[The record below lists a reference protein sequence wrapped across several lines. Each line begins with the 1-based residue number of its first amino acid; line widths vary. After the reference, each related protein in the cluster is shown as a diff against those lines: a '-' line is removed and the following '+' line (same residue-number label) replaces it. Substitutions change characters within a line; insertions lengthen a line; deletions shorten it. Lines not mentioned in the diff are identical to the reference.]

1 MDEQPI
7 QSDTGNQP
15 IQISSR
21 IPRPI
26 PSKIDEFIEHLRH
39 ASKVVQSWPAW
50 KQEIL
55 GGRAVRQNETDKHQY
70 KLWEE

>member
-1 MDEQPI
+1 MEKQNP
-7 QSDTGNQP
+7 
-15 IQISSR
+15 
-21 IPRPI
+21 IPRPKLTE
-26 PSKIDEFIEHLRH
+26 SELKAKDKAFMDHLKWVSEQVRT
-39 ASKVVQSWPAW
+39 WPAW